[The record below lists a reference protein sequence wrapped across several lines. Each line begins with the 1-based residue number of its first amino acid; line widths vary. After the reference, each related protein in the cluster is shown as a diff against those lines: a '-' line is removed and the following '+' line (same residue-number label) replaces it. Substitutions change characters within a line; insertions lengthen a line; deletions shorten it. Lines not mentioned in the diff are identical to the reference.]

1 MKLRSFFTLVLFSLY
16 LLQANAQ
23 FGFGLGNGNVESQ
36 TPEEENLGAED
47 LTSWSIKVSDSSP
60 CEGEEIIITI
70 ETEIDPKWYIYSSDF
85 DVNCG
90 PTLTT
95 IDFSE
100 SKNIELIG
108 SLNSPGAS
116 EKYDDIFECTYGYFK
131 KKATF
136 TQKVRITGKNV
147 KIKGERNYQICTIE
161 SGVCIPGE
169 GAFELELDTKKDCAT
184 TEKDKTPKI
193 TIASS
198 PPTEEDNKDSLLT
211 KEITDSTEYE
221 KNSAKAIDKKDT
233 AQFSSANLDCHLNAN
248 GWDHLEINRF
258 DKEKVEQLDLSEYL
272 VFMLIAFLSGLA
284 ALLTPCVF
292 PMIPMTVTFFTKSSG
307 SKAKAISQALFYGI
321 SIILIYV
328 LFGTIVA
335 SINGPG
341 FANWL
346 STNWIPNVLFFI
358 IFMIF
363 AFSFLG
369 MFEITLPSN
378 FVNKVDAQADKGGL
392 FGIFFMAFT
401 LVLVSF
407 SCTGP
412 IVGSILVEAAGG
424 QVLKPI
430 LGMFAFSLSFAIP
443 FTLFAIFPSW
453 LQGLPKSGGWLNS
466 VKVVLGFIELALAFK
481 FLSVA
486 DQAYHW
492 NLLDREVFLAIWIAV
507 FFGLALYLLGKIT
520 LPHDTKIEKL
530 SVPRLI
536 LGLGTLIFVVY
547 MIPGLFGA
555 PLKALSGLLPP
566 MTTQDFVLS
575 ENKNSINSETCF
587 EPSYKNELHLPHGLK
602 GYYDLN
608 EAICCAKEQNK
619 PIFIDFTGHGCVNC
633 RKMEEY
639 VWSDPR
645 VLKKLSENYVIAALY
660 VDDKVIQLPENK
672 IYTNNSGKEINNL
685 GELNFDLELHKFKQ
699 QAQPYYVLLG
709 VDYKNSTTEKTTLNE
724 LNTPI
729 SYNKDIEHFLAF
741 LDKGIENHKKA
752 NP

>member
-1 MKLRSFFTLVLFSLY
+1 MKLRSFLTLVLFSLY
-16 LLQANAQ
+16 FLPANAQ
-23 FGFGLGNGNVESQ
+23 FGFGLGDGGTEPAQ
-36 TPEEENLGAED
+36 EEASLGAED
-47 LTSWSIKVSDSSP
+47 LTAWSIKVSDSSP
-60 CEGEEIIITI
+60 CEGDEITITI
-70 ETEIDPKWYIYSSDF
+70 ETEIDPKWYIYASDF

-95 IDFSE
+95 VDFSE

-108 SLNSPGAS
+108 ALESPGAS
-116 EKYDDIFECTYGYFK
+116 KKYDDIFDCTYGYFK

-136 TQKVRITGKNV
+136 TQKVKITGKNV
-147 KIKGERNYQICTIE
+147 RIKGERNYQICTIE
-161 SGVCIPGE
+161 SGLCIPGE
-169 GAFELELDTKKDCAT
+169 GSFELELDTKKDC
-184 TEKDKTPKI
+184 EKSTSTKAPKI

-198 PPTEEDNKDSLLT
+198 PPSENDFKEEVVEEKADTVKETTPSTANK
-211 KEITDSTEYE
+211 EP
-221 KNSAKAIDKKDT
+221 KDT
-233 AQFSSANLDCHLNAN
+233 SHFSSANLDCHLNAK

-258 DKEKVEQLDLSEYL
+258 DKEASEKLNLSEYL

-307 SKAKAISQALFYGI
+307 SKAKAVSHALFYGI

-346 STNWIPNVLFFI
+346 STNWIPNVLFFV

-466 VKVVLGFIELALAFK
+466 VKVILGFLELALAFK

-492 NLLDREVFLAIWIAV
+492 NLLDREVFLSIWIAV
-507 FFGLALYLLGKIT
+507 FSGLALYLLGKIT
-520 LPHDTKIEKL
+520 LPHDSPMEKL
-530 SVPRLI
+530 PIPRLL
-536 LGLGTLIFVVY
+536 LGIITLAFVAY

-566 MTTQDFVLS
+566 TTTQDFII
-575 ENKNSINSETCF
+575 EQDNNKDLASDLCF
-587 EPSYKNELHLPHGLK
+587 EPSYKNELHLPHGLT
-602 GYYDLN
+602 GFYDLN
-608 EAICCAKEQNK
+608 EAICCAKEQDK

-660 VDDKVIQLPENK
+660 VDDKVIQLPENE
-672 IYTNNSGKEINNL
+672 IYTNESGKEINNL
-685 GELNFDLELHKFKQ
+685 GELNFDLELNKFKQ

-709 VDYKNSTTEKTTLNE
+709 VDYTNSTSEKTILNE
-724 LNTPI
+724 LNSPV
-729 SYNKDIEHFLAF
+729 SYDNNIENFLKF
-741 LDKGIENHKKA
+741 LDKGIENHNNKE
-752 NP
+752 

>member
-1 MKLRSFFTLVLFSLY
+1 MKLRSFLLLTLLSLLFI
-16 LLQANAQ
+16 QANAQ
-23 FGFGLGNGNVESQ
+23 FGFGLGDGNIEPEAQ
-36 TPEEENLGAED
+36 EEESLGAED
-47 LTSWSIKVSDSSP
+47 LTAWSIKVSDSAP
-60 CEGEEIIITI
+60 CEGDEITITI

-85 DVNCG
+85 DENCG

-95 IDFSE
+95 VDFSD
-100 SKNIELIG
+100 SKNITLIG
-108 SLNSPGAS
+108 DLKSPGAS

-136 TQKVRITGKNV
+136 IQKAKVTGKNV
-147 KIKGERNYQICTIE
+147 KIRGERNYQICTIE
-161 SGVCIPGE
+161 SGLCIPGE
-169 GAFELELDTKKDCAT
+169 GSFELEIETKKDCET
-184 TEKDKTPKI
+184 TGKTTTPKI

-198 PPTEEDNKDSLLT
+198 PPSEEDEPNNST
-211 KEITDSTEYE
+211 KESADSTTI
-221 KNSAKAIDKKDT
+221 SANKTPIVPKKD
-233 AQFSSANLDCHLNAN
+233 ANQFSSANLDCHLNAK
-248 GWDHLEINRF
+248 GWDHLEVNRF
-258 DKEKVEQLDLSEYL
+258 DKQQVEQLDLSEYL
-272 VFMLIAFLSGLA
+272 IFMLIAFLSGLA

-307 SKAKAISQALFYGI
+307 SKTKAISQALFYGI

-392 FGIFFMAFT
+392 VGVFFMAFT

-466 VKVVLGFIELALAFK
+466 VKVILGFLELALAFK

-507 FFGLALYLLGKIT
+507 FTGLALYLLGKIT
-520 LPHDTKIEKL
+520 LPHDSPLEKL
-530 SVPRLI
+530 PIPRL
-536 LGLGTLIFVVY
+536 LLAVVTLTFVVY
-547 MIPGLFGA
+547 MIPGMFGA

-566 MTTQDFVLS
+566 MTTQDFVL
-575 ENKNSINSETCF
+575 ENGTQKQESSKLCF
-587 EPSYKNELHLPHGLK
+587 EPSHKNELHLPHGLN

-608 EAICCAKEQNK
+608 EAICCAKEQDK

-660 VDDKVIQLPENK
+660 VDDKVIQLPKNK
-672 IYTNNSGKEINNL
+672 VYTNESGKEINTI
-685 GELNFDLELHKFKQ
+685 GELNFDLELNKFKQ

-709 VDYKNSTTEKTTLNE
+709 VDEEESTSELTVLNE
-724 LNTPI
+724 LNSPV
-729 SYNKDIEHFLAF
+729 SYDNNIEHFLEF
-741 LDKGIENHKKA
+741 LDKGIENHNKKK
-752 NP
+752 